1 MANHFSIL
9 ALRTPRT
16 VWKSL
21 CQFTYAKARL
31 YKNDSDGHNNS
42 GIFPGGGNV
51 YSLQYA
57 CLKNP
62 MDRGVWLA
70 IQSIASQ
77 RDGHS
82 WSDLA
87 HTYAW
92 SRLGLKR
99 TLQHE
104 VGTGPC
110 LGTEEKMISW
120 LRFLDWPGRGIVCS
134 WVGLT
139 HSCSCLMLWTLKG
152 QGGTIRS

>member
-1 MANHFSIL
+1 MVPWRRQWQTTSAFLPWEPHEQYEKAFASSPMQRPGSIKTI
-9 ALRTPRT
+9 AT
-16 VWKSL
+16 VIITL
-21 CQFTYAKARL
+21 E
-31 YKNDSDGHNNS
+31 
-42 GIFPGGGNV
+42 
-51 YSLQYA
+51 YSLEEEMSTHSSMLA
-57 CLKNP
+57 WKIP
-62 MDRGVWLA
+62 WTEESGWL
-70 IQSIASQ
+70 QSIASQ

-120 LRFLDWPGRGIVCS
+120 LRFLDWPCRGIVCS

-139 HSCSCLMLWTLKG
+139 HSCSCLML
-152 QGGTIRS
+152 